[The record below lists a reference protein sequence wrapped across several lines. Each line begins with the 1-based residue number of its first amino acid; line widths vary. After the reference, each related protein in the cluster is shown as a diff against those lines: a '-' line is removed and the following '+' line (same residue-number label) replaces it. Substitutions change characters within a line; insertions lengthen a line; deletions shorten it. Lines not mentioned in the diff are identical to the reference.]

1 MWLPDWP
8 IQAARASGATGDAGP
23 TAPIAIVDDTTIAAC
38 SDAARRAGVRR
49 GQGRRH
55 AQAACPDLVVVE
67 ADPARDAREFEPVLA
82 RIGDVAAGVEA
93 LRPGLVVL
101 GADGP
106 AKYHGGEA
114 KAVEML
120 LDAAALAGADCLA
133 GIADDVI
140 TAVLAARRGVQ
151 LPVGGGPE
159 FLRGVSLAEVAAE
172 TALDFPIEL
181 GRAWGDLG
189 LRTLGDVAALPARDV
204 AGRFGAEGARWRK
217 VAAGELERRVS
228 PRTPPRD
235 LAIVHR
241 PEETLTRVDAAAF
254 IARALAAKLHH
265 RLREHGLACHRLA
278 VTAEFTDGAE
288 LRRVWRCAGPLD
300 EAATADRV
308 RWQLDGWLTGRN
320 VAAAASSAAGAGAG
334 DFGDAPGDAFGE
346 AFDDAFD
353 DDAPDARGIAAL
365 TLEPL
370 EVIVAGVERDA
381 LWGGVDAA
389 SERAGRAAAR
399 VHPWPPARAAIA
411 TRAAA
416 CVHRWPPVSL
426 PLVRRCPFKS
436 RISPQIT
443 HFPCMNCSY

>member
-1 MWLPDWP
+1 
-8 IQAARASGATGDAGP
+8 
-23 TAPIAIVDDTTIAAC
+23 
-38 SDAARRAGVRR
+38 
-49 GQGRRH
+49 
-55 AQAACPDLVVVE
+55 
-67 ADPARDAREFEPVLA
+67 
-82 RIGDVAAGVEA
+82 
-93 LRPGLVVL
+93 
-101 GADGP
+101 
-106 AKYHGGEA
+106 
-114 KAVEML
+114 ML

-172 TALDFPIEL
+172 SALDFPVEL
-181 GRAWGDLG
+181 GRAWADLG

-204 AGRFGAEGARWRK
+204 AGRFGSEGTRWRK

-308 RWQLDGWLTGRN
+308 RWQLDGWLTGRTITAAAAAA
-320 VAAAASSAAGAGAG
+320 AAAASSAADAGAD

-381 LWGGVDAA
+381 LWGGADAA

-399 VHPWPPARAAIA
+399 VQGLLGPEAVRRPVDVGGRGPTERVAMVPVGEEAPPVTGRWPGALPSPNPAVMPGGAAARHSPSARHPGRSARPAR
-411 TRAAA
+411 
-416 CVHRWPPVSL
+416 HRRGPG
-426 PLVRRCPFKS
+426 RR
-436 RISPQIT
+436 
-443 HFPCMNCSY
+443 